1 MSPAL
6 SIPKKVKGKP
16 SVFFKDPAIDQVM
29 TFFIELLTEVSVL
42 RDRLDTLERVL
53 AENGVMVPDA
63 IETHVQ
69 DEASE
74 QAVLAVLDEIGP
86 ELVGYDASEQRRAAE
101 RKALLERVMRMNA

>member
-1 MSPAL
+1 MSAAL

-53 AENGVMVPDA
+53 AESGVIVPDA
-63 IETHVQ
+63 IETHVH
-69 DEASE
+69 D
-74 QAVLAVLDEIGP
+74 
-86 ELVGYDASEQRRAAE
+86 DASEQRRAAE